1 MKIAPA
7 RRAALAFLHE
17 DAWLRGDWDELVD
30 RAIAEHRLEDPRD
43 RRLFT
48 QLISGSVRLL
58 GRLDDRLRR
67 LTKRQRLDEPVRSAL
82 RLALFQLE
90 ETERLPDHAV
100 IGESVEWVKQKT
112 PRLAG
117 WTNAQLRNWQRDG
130 VPGKDPHFESQPV
143 KYFERVLSYPRWM
156 AERWIAQ
163 LGRDEAREL
172 GEAMNGRGGMAFR
185 WNARREGLDAFL
197 QGLAER
203 CEVSRSADLPFG
215 FRVPGAVPAMIWEAL
230 DRGELSV
237 QDEAAQRVAPLAALP
252 EGGVWADLCAA
263 PGGKTGHL
271 AEIAPAGTEIL
282 ALDRSA
288 ARLEKVVAN
297 LSRLGFSDLRSE
309 AADLLDSPA
318 RPCDSVLLDA
328 PCTALGVLAE
338 NPDAR
343 WRKEPSQ
350 IGELAQLQSRLLHAA
365 AAWVKPGGRLVYSVC
380 TLTAEET
387 VEQRDAFLERFPS
400 FRLEGIRREEPG
412 GNWAGAE
419 GDLMIW
425 PHRAGGSGMYAVR
438 FRRMD
443 P

>member
-30 RAIAEHRLEDPRD
+30 RAIATHQLEDPRD

-48 QLISGSVRLL
+48 HLVSGSVRLL

-82 RLALFQLE
+82 RMALYQLE

-100 IGESVEWVKQKT
+100 IGESVQWVKEKN

-117 WTNAQLRNWQRDG
+117 WANAQLRNWQREG
-130 VPGKDPHFESQPV
+130 VPGKDPHYDSQPV

-156 AERWIAQ
+156 AERWIAE
-163 LGRDEAREL
+163 LGRAEAREL

-185 WNARREGLDAFL
+185 WNACRPGFDDFL
-197 QGLAER
+197 QGLTELG
-203 CEVSRSADLPFG
+203 EIILSEDLPLG
-215 FRVPGAVPAMIWEAL
+215 FRVPGAVPGRVWEAL
-230 DRGELSV
+230 ERGDLSV
-237 QDEAAQRVAPLAALP
+237 QDEAAQRVAPLAVLP
-252 EGGVWADLCAA
+252 EGGTWADLCAA

-271 AEIAPAGTEIL
+271 AELAPAGTEIL
-282 ALDRSA
+282 ALDRSSV
-288 ARLEKVVAN
+288 RLEKVVAN
-297 LSRLGFSDLRSE
+297 LARLGFSDLRIE
-309 AADLLDSPA
+309 AADLLETEA

-343 WRKEPSQ
+343 WRKEASQ
-350 IGELAQLQSRLLHAA
+350 IGELAELQARLLDAA
-365 AAWVKPGGRLVYSVC
+365 TAWVNPGGRLVYSVC
-380 TLTAEET
+380 TLTPEET
-387 VEQRDAFLERFPS
+387 VGQRDAFLERFPA

-412 GNWAGAE
+412 GQWVGPE